1 MFTYATCSSI
11 RGRVRSIVRH
21 IIRSGLRSGLRSS
34 VRISIHSSDRHI
46 ILGSTEGRVTGVELT
61 LLLICAGVSVQKIAE
76 VSSDADIFELAPCG
90 ID

>member
-1 MFTYATCSSI
+1 MA
-11 RGRVRSIVRH
+11 G
-21 IIRSGLRSGLRSS
+21 
-34 VRISIHSSDRHI
+34 VRIK
-46 ILGSTEGRVTGVELT
+46 LT